1 MSVKLLEKA
10 LRLNPDD
17 EQLVYE
23 LSIISPDPQYTVNL
37 ILNNKHTRDD
47 VITELAR
54 AYNQLG
60 EYDKALETLL
70 SHTFVAC
77 EGGEHAIADQ
87 YMFAHHAKGRELMA
101 KGDYAAA
108 EQRKACY
115 NSLIGFGELFRG
127 NREEALKRFAYGN
140 DMFGRLEIE

>member
-101 KGDYAAA
+101 NGDYAAA
-108 EQRKACY
+108 EQEFRAALVLPQ
-115 NSLIGFGELFRG
+115 SLGAGIWNEVKYVPHQYYL
-127 NREEALKRFAYGN
+127 AVC
-140 DMFGRLEIE
+140 LEN